1 MQDVDDL
8 GRAVQV
14 VPGRG
19 RVRCRGQVGQV
30 DLDRAVL
37 LEKLLQPLRR
47 QAAGDPYR
55 YDVGVQPFL
64 SEGPLPTAPRCVG
77 RHILSRRVFRLPA
90 FAGLLSKTA
99 AWLSQRNFFLTR
111 FSGRVAL
118 APARHRKRCT
128 RGTTEAP
135 VRGPLRLR
143 EPRPQPGP
151 PGEDAPPARGARNSW
166 VAL

>member
-19 RVRCRGQVGQV
+19 RVRSRGQVSEV
-30 DLDRAVL
+30 DLDHAVL
-37 LEKLLQPLRR
+37 LEKLLEPLRR
-47 QAAGDPYR
+47 QPPGDPYR

-90 FAGLLSKTA
+90 FAGVLWDGP

-111 FSGRVAL
+111 FWGIVAT
-118 APARHRKRCT
+118 APARHR
-128 RGTTEAP
+128 
-135 VRGPLRLR
+135 
-143 EPRPQPGP
+143 
-151 PGEDAPPARGARNSW
+151 
-166 VAL
+166 